1 MLYKQPIF
9 ENIRT
14 YSDDSLNKVIE
25 LYQNEKAPIYGMYG
39 ISYNEFMQLSMLDLE
54 SIATKV
60 INMDTDEEGLVV
72 YQEIM
77 DTPAGNLLK
86 EAISSNSTLKISP
99 CLKAIDPSNNDL
111 VQLTGILIEDIR

>member
-1 MLYKQPIF
+1 
-9 ENIRT
+9 
-14 YSDDSLNKVIE
+14 
-25 LYQNEKAPIYGMYG
+25 MYG